1 MFNRKKKTGSSEQNL
16 HQDQATDSREE
27 LKNSLRAM
35 SFLSKSVLEGKE
47 KLLDEEIKS
56 EKELEEINA
65 SYSQVI
71 DDNSRMT
78 QEIGDMEQDVTGVG
92 TASENLYQI
101 VKNVSDISLQAK
113 NNMSQLEES
122 SQKVEIQF
130 EEIEKVYDEF
140 QKRFGEI
147 QSAMQSI
154 IQIANQTNMLALN
167 AAIEAAR
174 AGEHGKGFAVVAD
187 EVTKLSVGIKEL
199 VGDVNASMEGLINNS
214 EKLTLSLD
222 GAKNALGDTRDK
234 MGQTGQAFDEI
245 SGSVQQVEGAQEEIH
260 HRVQQCVNKISD
272 IQKELNQH
280 EDQYKA
286 VLDNISTMKG
296 NLTKK
301 GFVYEDISNLM
312 EQAEPIIHKLESDL
326 GV

>member
-1 MFNRKKKTGSSEQNL
+1 MFKKKQKAGSSKQTEQQNL
-16 HQDQATDSREE
+16 VTDTRTE
-27 LKNSLRAM
+27 LKNSLHAM
-35 SFLSKSVLEGKE
+35 SFLSKSVLEGKD

-71 DDNSRMT
+71 EDNSRIV
-78 QEIGDMEQDVTGVG
+78 QEIGNMEQDVTGVG
-92 TASENLYQI
+92 NASKKLYQI
-101 VKNVSDISLQAK
+101 VKNVSNISLQAK
-113 NNMSQLEES
+113 DNMSQLEES
-122 SQKVEIQF
+122 SQKVELQF

-199 VGDVNASMEGLINNS
+199 VGDVNASMEGLIHNS

-222 GAKNALGDTRDK
+222 GAKHALDDTRDK

-245 SGSVQQVEGAQEEIH
+245 SGSVLQVEGAQEEVH
-260 HRVQQCVNKISD
+260 HRVQQCVNKIAD
-272 IQKELNQH
+272 IQDELNQH
-280 EDQYKA
+280 EFQYKK
-286 VLDNISTMKG
+286 VLDNISTMKS
-296 NLTKK
+296 NLSNK

-326 GV
+326 GL

>member
-1 MFNRKKKTGSSEQNL
+1 MFKKIRNAGSAEQKEQQNKFTNNR
-16 HQDQATDSREE
+16 DE
-27 LKNSLRAM
+27 LKNNLRAM
-35 SFLSKSVLEGKE
+35 AFLSKSVLDGKE
-47 KLLDEEIKS
+47 KLLEEEVKS
-56 EKELEEINA
+56 EKELEEIND

-71 DDNSRMT
+71 ADNSRIT
-78 QEIGDMEQDVTGVG
+78 QEIGDMEKDVTGVG
-92 TASENLYQI
+92 EASEDLYQI

-113 NNMSQLEES
+113 NNMTQLEES
-122 SQKVEIQF
+122 SEKVSVQF

-140 QKRFGEI
+140 QKRFSEI
-147 QSAMQSI
+147 QSAMKSI

-199 VGDVNASMEGLINNS
+199 VGDVNESMEGLIHNS

-245 SGSVQQVEGAQEEIH
+245 SGSVQQVEGAQEEIN
-260 HRVQQCVNKISD
+260 HRVQQCVGKIRD
-272 IQKELNQH
+272 IQDELNEH
-280 EDQYKA
+280 EAQYNQ

-312 EQAEPIIHKLESDL
+312 EQAGPIISKLESDL
-326 GV
+326 GL